1 MDVERARRRSRI
13 RYAVV
18 AVALCAG
25 IAGAPAPGVAWADP
39 SGSDSTAD
47 TTVHADSAD
56 TDSASPSTGRQ
67 DTEAAASDTES
78 REDAPKDEAEPEI
91 RTRDTDVEDTDLA
104 DTDVEDTE
112 TLDAVETDSADHEV
126 AQRPS
131 RHDTTEQLARPERR
145 APLLDRLRARIDHT
159 QTDEDSTEAA
169 APTRHLTVVRTE
181 QRAEPVAAV
190 EPTVATVDVPDTV
203 ETRPSPQPLSPLGKL
218 LQLPGHL
225 VNTVLQVFDI
235 TRSSTGPTAPIKIA
249 PPINDLLFAAFREV
263 ERWLGLD
270 RSPPPQPPFPT
281 LTYSGPTT
289 AQTPTVAQ
297 FLNASAA
304 AYGLG
309 TTPGGLVPFTVNG
322 FQMASANIISGMAA
336 RVWVT
341 PDNQIVIAYQ
351 GTTGGTNLL
360 FNPFIA
366 AAQILTD
373 IQIISTKTTPWAFY
387 DALRFAERVQAAAAL
402 QGYGTDDI
410 FVTGHSLGGWEAQY
424 VAQQI
429 GLAGVGFESPGM
441 NSTVPGNGAD
451 SMFVNV
457 ETYGDPA
464 PFMAT
469 DLPGL
474 QPFMPPYVP
483 GGGTKPHYG
492 HIVMIGDPAAMTP
505 LLNAVT
511 LWRTGPIRNLVFFVD
526 FLGNFFQYHLP
537 AIQAYHLGI
546 VPDPGVVPWLGTA
559 RGPVNT
565 GWGDLPIP
573 ELLAAAADAGTLHRS
588 ATAA

>member
-1 MDVERARRRSRI
+1 MNEERARRGARI
-13 RYAVV
+13 RYALV

-25 IAGAPAPGVAWADP
+25 IAGAPTPAVAWAGP
-39 SGSDSTAD
+39 AGSDSTSSTTAHTGAAD
-47 TTVHADSAD
+47 ADS
-56 TDSASPSTGRQ
+56 SSPSTGDQ
-67 DTEAAASDTES
+67 DTKADTSPTES
-78 REDAPKDEAEPEI
+78 KDNSPKDEAESEI
-91 RTRDTDVEDTDLA
+91 PGRGTDIGTDTAGSTDES
-104 DTDVEDTE
+104 DGTE
-112 TLDAVETDSADHEV
+112 HEV

-131 RHDTTEQLARPERR
+131 RHTEIEQPTKPERR
-145 APLLDRLRARIDHT
+145 TPLLDRIRARIERT
-159 QTDEDSTEAA
+159 PADEDSTEAA
-169 APTRHLTVVRTE
+169 PPTRHLTVVRTE
-181 QRAEPVAAV
+181 DATPPAAAV
-190 EPTVATVDVPDTV
+190 APNVATVDVPVTTDTP
-203 ETRPSPQPLSPLGKL
+203 EGPQPLSPLGKL

-225 VNTVLQVFDI
+225 VNTVLQFFDI
-235 TRSSTGPTAPIKIA
+235 TRSSQGPTAPIKIA

-263 ERWLGLD
+263 EKWIGLD
-270 RSPPPQPPFPT
+270 RTPPPQPPFPT
-281 LTYSGPTT
+281 LTYTGPTT
-289 AQTPTVAQ
+289 AKTPTVAQ

-341 PDNQIVIAYQ
+341 PDNQIVISYQ

-366 AAQILTD
+366 VAQILTD
-373 IQIISTKTTPWAFY
+373 LQVIYTQTTPWAFH

-429 GLAGVGFESPGM
+429 GLAGIGFESPGM
-441 NSTVPGNGAD
+441 SSTVPGNGAD
-451 SMFVNV
+451 SLFVNV

-511 LWRTGPIRNLVFFVD
+511 LWRTGPIRNFVFFVD

-537 AIQAYHLGI
+537 GIQAYHLG
-546 VPDPGVVPWLGTA
+546 VTPDPGVVPWLGTA

-565 GWGDLPIP
+565 GWGDLTIP
-573 ELLAAAADAGTLHRS
+573 ELLLAASDAGSLHRS
-588 ATAA
+588 AVAA

>member
-1 MDVERARRRSRI
+1 MIDGERARRRPRI

-25 IAGAPAPGVAWADP
+25 IAAAPVPSIAWADP
-39 SGSDSTAD
+39 SGSDSTSS
-47 TTVHADSAD
+47 TTVHAGPADAD
-56 TDSASPSTGRQ
+56 TTSPSTGRQ
-67 DTEAAASDTES
+67 DTETDTS
-78 REDAPKDEAEPEI
+78 PSQSQDDAPKDEAEPEI
-91 RTRDTDVEDTDLA
+91 RDRDADVDAGQADESDSTDH
-104 DTDVEDTE
+104 
-112 TLDAVETDSADHEV
+112 AVAE
-126 AQRPS
+126 RPS
-131 RHDTTEQLARPERR
+131 RRDETAQLAKPERR
-145 APLLDRLRARIDHT
+145 TPLLDRLRARIDHT
-159 QTDEDSTEAA
+159 PRDDDSTEATP
-169 APTRHLTVVRTE
+169 PTRHLTVVRTGK
-181 QRAEPVAAV
+181 AEPAAAMAPTVAEVDVPVAAV
-190 EPTVATVDVPDTV
+190 TPLQ
-203 ETRPSPQPLSPLGKL
+203 PQPLSPLGKL

-225 VNTVLQVFDI
+225 VNTVLQIFDI
-235 TRSSTGPTAPIKIA
+235 TRSSQGPAAPIKIA

-263 ERWLGLD
+263 ERWIGLD
-270 RSPPPQPPFPT
+270 RTPPPQPPFPT
-281 LTYSGPTT
+281 LTYTGPTT
-289 AQTPTVAQ
+289 AKTPTVAQ

-322 FQMASANIISGMAA
+322 FQMASANIMSGMAA

-360 FNPFIA
+360 FNAFIA

-373 IQIISTKTTPWAFY
+373 LQVIFTQTTPWAFH
-387 DALRFAERVQAAAAL
+387 DALRFAERVQAAAAA
-402 QGYGTDDI
+402 QGYGADDI

-441 NSTVPGNGAD
+441 SSTVPGNGAD
-451 SMFVNV
+451 SLFVNI

-464 PFMAT
+464 PFMSS

-474 QPFMPPYVP
+474 QPLMPPYVP

-511 LWRTGPIRNLVFFVD
+511 LWRTGPIRSLIFFVD

-537 AIQAYHLGI
+537 GIQAYHLGV

-565 GWGDLPIP
+565 GWGDLTIT
-573 ELLAAAADAGTLHRS
+573 ELLQAASDGGSLHRS
-588 ATAA
+588 TVAA

>member
-1 MDVERARRRSRI
+1 MNDVERARGRSRI

-25 IAGAPAPGVAWADP
+25 IAGAPAPGMAWAEP
-39 SGSDSTAD
+39 SGPDSTSSTTAHAGPAD
-47 TTVHADSAD
+47 ADS
-56 TDSASPSTGRQ
+56 TSPSTGHQ
-67 DTEAAASDTES
+67 DTKADTSDTS
-78 REDAPKDEAEPEI
+78 DTGPKADTSDTAPKDEAEPEI
-91 RTRDTDVEDTDLA
+91 RDRDTDV
-104 DTDVEDTE
+104 
-112 TLDAVETDSADHEV
+112 DAGDSDHTDSADPDV
-126 AQRPS
+126 TQRPS
-131 RHDTTEQLARPERR
+131 HHDVVTQSAKPERR
-145 APLLDRLRARIDHT
+145 TPLLERLRARIDHT
-159 QTDEDSTEAA
+159 PTDEDSIETVR
-169 APTRHLTVVRTE
+169 PTRHLTVVRTE
-181 QRAEPVAAV
+181 QPAEPPAAAMAPTVAAV
-190 EPTVATVDVPDTV
+190 DVPVTAV
-203 ETRPSPQPLSPLGKL
+203 TPLQPQPLSPLGKL

-225 VNTVLQVFDI
+225 VNTVLQIFDI
-235 TRSSTGPTAPIKIA
+235 TRSSQGPAAPIKIA

-263 ERWLGLD
+263 ERWIGLD
-270 RSPPPQPPFPT
+270 RTPPPQPPFPT
-281 LTYSGPTT
+281 LTYTGDTT
-289 AQTPTVAQ
+289 AATPTVAQ

-373 IQIISTKTTPWAFY
+373 LQVIYTQTTPWAFH
-387 DALRFAERVQAAAAL
+387 DALRFAERVQAAATL
-402 QGYGTDDI
+402 QGYATDDI

-441 NSTVPGNGAD
+441 SSTVPGNGAD
-451 SMFVNV
+451 SLFVNI

-464 PFMAT
+464 PFMSS

-537 AIQAYHLGI
+537 GIQAYHLG
-546 VPDPGVVPWLGTA
+546 VTPDPGVVPWLGTA

-565 GWGDLPIP
+565 GWGDLTIP
-573 ELLAAAADAGTLHRS
+573 ELLQVASDAGSLHRS
-588 ATAA
+588 AAA

>member
-1 MDVERARRRSRI
+1 MDVERARRRARI

-25 IAGAPAPGVAWADP
+25 IAGAPAPAVAWAEP
-39 SGSDSTAD
+39 AGSDSTSSTTAHTGAAD
-47 TTVHADSAD
+47 ADSP
-56 TDSASPSTGRQ
+56 SPSTGDQ
-67 DTEAAASDTES
+67 DTKADTSLTES
-78 REDAPKDEAEPEI
+78 KDGAPKDEAETEI
-91 RTRDTDVEDTDLA
+91 PDRGTDIGTDTA
-104 DTDVEDTE
+104 GSTE
-112 TLDAVETDSADHEV
+112 ESDSTEHEV

-131 RHDTTEQLARPERR
+131 RHTELEQPTKPERR
-145 APLLDRLRARIDHT
+145 TPLLERNRARIDRT
-159 QTDEDSTEAA
+159 PADEDSTETTP
-169 APTRHLTVVRTE
+169 PTRHLTVVRTE
-181 QRAEPVAAV
+181 DAAPPAAAV
-190 EPTVATVDVPDTV
+190 APSVATVDVPVTMDTS
-203 ETRPSPQPLSPLGKL
+203 PGPQPLSPLGKL

-225 VNTVLQVFDI
+225 VNTVLQFFDI
-235 TRSSTGPTAPIKIA
+235 TRSSQGPTAPIKFA

-263 ERWLGLD
+263 EKWIGLD
-270 RSPPPQPPFPT
+270 RTPPPQPPFPT
-281 LTYSGPTT
+281 LTYTGPTT
-289 AQTPTVAQ
+289 AKTPTMAQ

-341 PDNQIVIAYQ
+341 PDDQIVISYQ

-366 AAQILTD
+366 VAQILTD
-373 IQIISTKTTPWAFY
+373 LQVIYTQTTPWAFH

-429 GLAGVGFESPGM
+429 GLAGIGFESPGM
-441 NSTVPGNGAD
+441 SSTVPGNGAD
-451 SMFVNV
+451 SLFVNV

-511 LWRTGPIRNLVFFVD
+511 LWRTGPIRNFVFFVD

-537 AIQAYHLGI
+537 GIQAYHLG
-546 VPDPGVVPWLGTA
+546 VTPDPGVVPWLGTA

-565 GWGDLPIP
+565 GWGDLTIP
-573 ELLAAAADAGTLHRS
+573 ELLQAASDAGSLHRS
-588 ATAA
+588 AVAA